1 MEITEELMYYLWN
14 TRRFDHKALTTFDG
28 EALEI
33 LQYGNR
39 NGSSGPDFINGA
51 IRLAGLQWH
60 RNIEMHVCTS
70 DWKKHRHHTD
80 GAYENVILHVV
91 WQHDTDPT
99 EGKVP
104 ILVLSPRVEHG
115 LIQQYN
121 KLRLATSWLPC
132 ESLLNPEKLQIM
144 ALWRDVLAVDRLQRK
159 VTGQLENLVKESSTD
174 WDALV
179 YRLMVSYLA
188 GKENRVCGELLSQ
201 RLTLSILDRNAPNP
215 LDILALFLGTAAC
228 LDEVKNEDVKQ
239 KLDQSFR
246 HMHSKY
252 GISPIQK
259 ASWRKFGMRASG
271 MPVRRLAQ
279 IAAVFAGK
287 TRYFH
292 ELIACR
298 DVESMKKILPDKL
311 PEETGWRELLP
322 SKSLLSKPQKD
333 MLLINVLLPVWFYYH
348 HQVHGHA
355 SSLSIFDMMHQ
366 LPPEDNAI
374 CRRYKKLG
382 FPVQSALDSQAL
394 LELRGQYCEPKRCIA
409 CRIGQQFFSG
419 Q

>member
-14 TRRFDHKALTTFDG
+14 TRRFDHKALTTLDG

-39 NGSSGPDFINGA
+39 NGSSGPDFINAA
-51 IRLAGLQWH
+51 IRTAGLQWH
-60 RNIEMHVCTS
+60 GNIEMHVCTS

-91 WQHDTDPT
+91 WQHDVDVT

-104 ILVLSPRVEHG
+104 ILELSPRVEHH
-115 LIQQYN
+115 LIDQYN
-121 KLRLATSWLPC
+121 KLRASVSWLAC
-132 ESLLNPEKLQIM
+132 ESLLNPEKLQVM
-144 ALWRDVLAVDRLQRK
+144 ALWRDVLVVERLQRK
-159 VTGQLENLVKESSTD
+159 VTGQVENLAKEAATD
-174 WDALV
+174 WDSLV
-179 YRLMVSYLA
+179 YRLMVCYLA
-188 GKENRVCGELLSQ
+188 GKENRACGELVSQ
-201 RLTLSILDRNAPNP
+201 RLTLTILDRNAQSPN
-215 LDILALFLGTAAC
+215 DILALFLGTGAC
-228 LDEVKNEDVKQ
+228 LDEVKNVDFRE

-246 HMHSKY
+246 HLSRKY
-252 GISPIQK
+252 DLIPINK
-259 ASWRKFGMRASG
+259 ASWRRFGMRASG
-271 MPVRRLAQ
+271 MPLKRMAQ
-279 IAAVFAGK
+279 IAAVFAAK

-298 DVESMKKILPDKL
+298 DMEAMKKILPENL
-311 PEETGWRELLP
+311 PEERDWREILP
-322 SKSLLSKPQKD
+322 SKTLLSKPQQE

-348 HQVHGHA
+348 HQIHGQ
-355 SSLSIFDMMHQ
+355 STSLSIFDMMAK

-374 CRRYKKLG
+374 CSRYKKLG

-394 LELRGQYCEPKRCIA
+394 LELRSQYCEPKRCIA